1 MPKERSRE
9 HDAGETVPAYPNLR
23 RRQNGGARGRWRR
36 YTYVLIVALLI
47 GIPLG
52 TVVGTVLVLNRYPL
66 APAATRLASAVV
78 AVPETGTT
86 QPAVPLLPQWTG
98 RNRVNILVLGT
109 DQRPG
114 EEFAPR
120 TDSVIVVSVD
130 PVTKTAGMLSLPRDL
145 WIPIPGVGE
154 NRINV
159 AYTIGGSDLA
169 RHTVAQFLG
178 VPIHYHVV
186 IGLAGFRE
194 IVDLIGGIVI
204 DVERPLKDD
213 QYPDNQ
219 YGVQRIFL
227 HPGLQRMDGKT
238 ALWYARTR
246 HADNDYHRV
255 RRQQQVVFALK
266 QAGLQPHLLRRA
278 PELLSILGEHIKTDL
293 GLPQALALALLAKDI
308 KLSKTV
314 HRVIDETMTTP
325 STVSTVNGG
334 TQVEIPD
341 QAAVRALVREVF
353 GDGRL
358 ISEQARIEIQNAT
371 QTNGL
376 AGRTSAWLQVQ
387 GIPVAGVANAPAAK
401 AVTELIDYSGKEY
414 TRRIIAERLGIGPER
429 IRLEPGTST
438 EVDIRVILGG
448 DFTLPGS

>member
-1 MPKERSRE
+1 MPKERRRE
-9 HDAGETVPAYPNLR
+9 HAAGETVPAYPSLR
-23 RRQNGGARGRWRR
+23 RRQNGGVKDPWRR
-36 YTYVLIVALLI
+36 YIYVVIVALLI
-47 GIPLG
+47 GVPLG

-66 APAATRLASAVV
+66 TPTAPRLASAAVV
-78 AVPETGTT
+78 VPETGTT
-86 QPAVPLLPQWTG
+86 QPAVSLLPRWSG
-98 RNRVNILVLGT
+98 KNRVNILVLGT

-114 EEFAPR
+114 EQFAPR
-120 TDSVIVVSVD
+120 TDSIIVVSVD

-145 WIPIPGVGE
+145 WIPIPGAGE

-159 AYTIGGSDLA
+159 AYTIGGAALA

-213 QYPDNQ
+213 HFPDNH

-308 KLSKTV
+308 ELSKTS
-314 HRVIDETMTTP
+314 HRVIDETMTTT
-325 STVSTVNGG
+325 SIVNGG

-341 QAAVRALVREVF
+341 PTAVAALVREVF

-358 ISEQARIEIQNAT
+358 ISEQARVEIQNAT

-376 AGRTSAWLQVQ
+376 AGRTSAWLQAQ
-387 GIPVAGVANAPAAK
+387 GIPVVGVANAPAVK

-414 TRRIIAERLGIGPER
+414 TRRIIAERLGIGPEH
-429 IRLEPGTST
+429 IRLEPGAST
-438 EVDIRVILGG
+438 EVDIRVVLGD